1 MSSFGRADSARNGIR
16 LQLFHTLH
24 VGPDLDRQH
33 LHVLFCFSSDF
44 WNSIILDPML
54 EILFLEAKICVA
66 LLPQTLFRLSKEI
79 FYEKKVRKMMV
90 MPG

>member
-1 MSSFGRADSARNGIR
+1 
-16 LQLFHTLH
+16 
-24 VGPDLDRQH
+24 
-33 LHVLFCFSSDF
+33 
-44 WNSIILDPML
+44 ML

-79 FYEKKVRKMMV
+79 FYEKKVRKMML